1 MIIAEVVGDF
11 QSGLRRCIIEVLQV
25 ILTTRCTGKR
35 PSPMDSSYSSS
46 DFSLRTGEQ
55 DGRATLYRSL
65 IKIGDT
71 FMNDE
76 FTSIAQHYI
85 ETPPTAH
92 RPERIDTILK
102 KRMKDF
108 LLTRQQKLWQEGK
121 L

>member
-1 MIIAEVVGDF
+1 
-11 QSGLRRCIIEVLQV
+11 
-25 ILTTRCTGKR
+25 
-35 PSPMDSSYSSS
+35 
-46 DFSLRTGEQ
+46 
-55 DGRATLYRSL
+55 
-65 IKIGDT
+65 
-71 FMNDE
+71 MNEE

-85 ETPPTAH
+85 EPPPTAH